1 MADYTILVPPSRR
14 YRRKLIVVGLA
25 IIVVAVAV
33 GAFVVG
39 RHTDASGPAAK
50 KAGAAATPTTAVAPL
65 TVASTTPAPGATDVP
80 SNQVVTVNLSAP
92 VTIGTGT
99 PTFSPPVPGT
109 WERSGRASLVFEATA
124 PFIPT
129 STETLTIPDGAAGP
143 TSTHGAVLAAPVTV
157 IFTVAQ
163 ASTERL
169 QQLLAEAGYLPL
181 TFTATGSL
189 PPNGAATAQPG
200 TFAHPLGCEK
210 WFKQSGLDV
219 ERNAC
224 AIVDDLH
231 ERLFALPGSMHA
243 DVATDRG
250 RVNGIVE
257 EIGPGD
263 VQLAAKS
270 GNRRQIAKC
279 PLDLKVFLLGL
290 VVQHCQRDVDSLVH
304 VNRRFDRGLIHVRVG
319 LHRSDRLG
327 DSRRR
332 TLQVLACLADFD
344 VLREPGQDFRGQRC
358 RGGPPAR
365 WRR

>member
-109 WERSGRASLVFEATA
+109 WERSGRASLVSTA

-157 IFTVAQ
+157 TFTVAQ

-169 QQLLAEAGYLPL
+169 QQLLAEL
-181 TFTATGSL
+181 AT
-189 PPNGAATAQPG
+189 
-200 TFAHPLGCEK
+200 
-210 WFKQSGLDV
+210 
-219 ERNAC
+219 
-224 AIVDDLH
+224 
-231 ERLFALPGSMHA
+231 
-243 DVATDRG
+243 
-250 RVNGIVE
+250 
-257 EIGPGD
+257 
-263 VQLAAKS
+263 
-270 GNRRQIAKC
+270 C
-279 PLDLKVFLLGL
+279 P
-290 VVQHCQRDVDSLVH
+290 
-304 VNRRFDRGLIHVRVG
+304 
-319 LHRSDRLG
+319 
-327 DSRRR
+327 
-332 TLQVLACLADFD
+332 
-344 VLREPGQDFRGQRC
+344 
-358 RGGPPAR
+358 
-365 WRR
+365 